1 QKVCLSN
8 LINIKLNRTERTAS
22 TSDLKIGLL
31 NIRSLTPKALTINE
45 IITDQEFNIM
55 CLTETW
61 IKSNE
66 YVALN
71 EASPPG
77 YSYIH
82 QPRLNGRGG
91 GVAAIYNNNL
101 NVTQKTKQ
109 KCKTFEVL
117 YTNIKYSVSESRSS
131 QLIPLII
138 IYRPPGPYSDFLIE
152 FADFITNLAT
162 SLDKA
167 LIVGDFNIHFDNQ
180 EDSLRAAVV
189 SILDSVGINQ
199 NVIGP
204 THSGGHTLDLLLTF
218 GLKIKNLVI
227 IPQSEA
233 ISDHYLISF
242 KICLSHCISTSPRY
256 RVKRTF
262 TSATAAR
269 FINNLPD
276 ITILDRSPSDPA
288 ELDWATEHLE
298 TTLRYTLD
306 DVAPLKTKM
315 IREKKLAQ
323 WYNDHTRTLKQ
334 TTRKLER
341 KWRQTKLTV
350 FQIAWKESLL
360 NYRKSLSAAR
370 SAYFSTLIENN
381 KHNPRFLF
389 STVAKL
395 TGNKSTALTCTPS
408 IGSNDFMN
416 FFNNKIENIRQEIQ
430 TVNINPNYFTSNP
443 VDSSVII
450 TDNQLQSF
458 TPIHESDLISLISSS
473 KSSTCILDPLPTS
486 FFKQIAPEV
495 IKPVLKI
502 INSSISTG
510 YVPKSFKLAVIHP
523 LIKKPDL
530 DPCQLSNY
538 RPISNLPFISK
549 ILEKVVAQQLCS
561 HLLMNNIFEMYQ
573 SGFRPHH
580 STETALVKVVNDLLL
595 ASDQGF
601 VSLLVLLDLSAA
613 FDTIDH
619 TILLARLENVV
630 GIKGTALS
638 WLRSYL
644 TDRYQFVDVNGEFS
658 TLYEVKFGVPQGSV
672 LGPLLFSL
680 YMLPLGEII
689 HKHGIRFHCYADDT
703 QLYISAKPDE
713 RDQLNNVEKCVKD
726 IRQWMLNNFLLLNS
740 DKTEVLLLGPHAA
753 RSKLSDYVASLDG
766 VSVSACTAVKD
777 LGVIIDPSLSFESHV
792 NNITRIAFFH
802 LRNIAKIRNMMSL
815 QDAEKLVHAFVT
827 SRLDYC
833 NALLSGCASKCINKL
848 QLVQNAAARVLT
860 RSRKYDHIT
869 PVLISLHWLPIKSRI
884 DYKILLL
891 TYKALN
897 GLAPQY
903 LSELLYQYDPP
914 RLLRSKGAGYLLVP
928 QIMKTT
934 AGGRSFSY
942 KAPQLWN
949 SLPTSV
955 RDSDTVSVFKSRLK
969 TYLFSQAFYQ

>member
-1 QKVCLSN
+1 
-8 LINIKLNRTERTAS
+8 NIKLNRTERTAS

-101 NVTQKTKQ
+101 NVTQKTKH

-204 THSGGHTLDLLLTF
+204 THSGDTL
-218 GLKIKNLVI
+218 
-227 IPQSEA
+227 
-233 ISDHYLISF
+233 
-242 KICLSHCISTSPRY
+242 STCS
-256 RVKRTF
+256 
-262 TSATAAR
+262 R
-269 FINNLPD
+269 FINYLPD

-430 TVNINPNYFTSNP
+430 AVNINPNYFTSNP

-450 TDNQLQSF
+450 ADNQLQSF
-458 TPIHESDLISLISSS
+458 TTIHESDLISLISSS

-833 NALLSGCASKCINKL
+833 NALLSGCASK
-848 QLVQNAAARVLT
+848 
-860 RSRKYDHIT
+860 
-869 PVLISLHWLPIKSRI
+869 
-884 DYKILLL
+884 
-891 TYKALN
+891 
-897 GLAPQY
+897 
-903 LSELLYQYDPP
+903 
-914 RLLRSKGAGYLLVP
+914 SKGAGYLLVP